1 MRQSNTYV
9 ILFTIGLTL
18 VVAGVLSSA
27 SQLLAPAQ
35 KRSIEFD
42 TKSQILGAVMDL
54 EKGMDVLSI
63 YDERIKSLVVNAD
76 GEEVTEDENGDPVI
90 AENVSVE
97 ANFKKP
103 KDERLYPVFKYINA
117 DDPEKVDA
125 YILPVFGS
133 GLWDRIWGF
142 IALDEDF
149 VAIKGV
155 AFGHRAETPGLGAR
169 ISSDDIQGRYINK
182 KVFDDGGNLVS
193 VEMVKGEKGGD
204 AYADNPHKVDGMSG
218 ATITARGVNDMLKNY
233 LSYYE
238 SYIEKVKSGKQVASN
253 ED

>member
-9 ILFTIGLTL
+9 ILFTIGLTV

-42 TKSQILGAVMDL
+42 TKSQILGAVMEL
-54 EKGMDVLSI
+54 EKGMDVLAI
-63 YDERIKSLVVNAD
+63 YDDRIKSLVVNLD
-76 GEEVTEDENGDPVI
+76 GEEVTENQNGDPII

-97 ANFKKP
+97 GNFKRP
-103 KDERLYPVFKYINA
+103 KEERLYPVFKFINA
-117 DDPEKVDA
+117 DDPEKVEA

-155 AFGHRAETPGLGAR
+155 SFAHRAETPGLGAR
-169 ISSDDIQGRYINK
+169 ISSEQIQDRYIGK
-182 KVFDDGGNLVS
+182 KVYDDDGNLVS
-193 VEMVKGEKGGD
+193 VEMVKGEKGGN
-204 AYADNPHKVDGMSG
+204 AYADDPHKVDGLSG
-218 ATITARGVNDMLKNY
+218 ATITARGVNDMLENY
-233 LSYYE
+233 LNYYE
-238 SYIEKVKSGKQVASN
+238 SYIEKVKSGEQVASI